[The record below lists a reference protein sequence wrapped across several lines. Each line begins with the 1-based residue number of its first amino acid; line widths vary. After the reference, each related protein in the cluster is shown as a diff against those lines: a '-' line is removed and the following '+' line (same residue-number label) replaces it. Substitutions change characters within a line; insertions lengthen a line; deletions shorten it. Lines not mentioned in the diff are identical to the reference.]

1 MRIIS
6 AIAASGHF
14 RMLSG
19 VAEQIRPS
27 FRQVRSVS
35 GEYSQDNK

>member
-19 VAEQIRPS
+19 AAEQSRPS
-27 FRQVRSVS
+27 LMQVRSVS
-35 GEYSQDNK
+35 DEYSQDNK